1 MDHVKLISKEQI
13 QKVLT
18 MDEAIAFVEETYRA
32 HGEGKVLMPAKITL
46 DTGESNDWPPYGGSY
61 NTMPA
66 YIGGDLDISGV
77 KWVWGFNDNRSKG
90 IPYIGGIILL
100 NEARTGEVLAIMDGS
115 YITDIRTGASAGV
128 ASRYLARK
136 DSKVLTIIGAGV
148 QGKMNARAMVAE
160 MPSIEEIRVSD
171 IRPGAAEEYA
181 KQMHAELGVQVTPCA
196 TNEEA
201 CRNADIIITVTIA
214 NEPLVMRDW
223 LKKGCTVLSL
233 GSFQELD
240 ENIPLHCDKLIVDS
254 WAQNAHRGEL
264 LPLVHAGR
272 LGREDVHAEMPDIVV
287 GKASGRE
294 NDEEIICAS
303 IIGMGSTDIG
313 TAGSLYKQYFA
324 NDDSLQSFAFR
335 TYNK

>member
-18 MDEAIAFVEETYRA
+18 MDEAIAFVEKTYRA
-32 HGEGKVLMPAKITL
+32 HGENQVLMPAKITL

-61 NTMPA
+61 NAMPA

-77 KWVWGFNDNRSKG
+77 KWVWGFNDNRAKG

-136 DSKVLTIIGAGV
+136 DSKVLAIIGAGV

-160 MPSIEEIRVSD
+160 MPLEEIRVSD

-181 KQMHAELGVQVTPCA
+181 KEMSAELGIRITPCA

-201 CRNADIIITVTIA
+201 CRGADIIITVTIA

-240 ENIPLHCDKLIVDS
+240 ENIPLHCDKLIVDN

-272 LGREDVHAEMPDIVV
+272 LTREDVHAEMPDIVV
-287 GKASGRE
+287 GRATGRE
-294 NDEEIICAS
+294 NDEELICAS

-324 NDDSLQSFAFR
+324 EDDKLQTFAFR
-335 TYNK
+335 TYTK